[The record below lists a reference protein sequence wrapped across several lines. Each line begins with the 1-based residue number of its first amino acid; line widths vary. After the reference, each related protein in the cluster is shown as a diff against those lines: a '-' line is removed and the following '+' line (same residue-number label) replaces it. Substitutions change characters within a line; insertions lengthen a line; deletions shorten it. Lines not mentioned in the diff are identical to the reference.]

1 MKYAI
6 IQCSNGAYKV
16 ISEGIE
22 QLSSA
27 KTQFHDRCK
36 ILWNAPD
43 VVSATVKI
51 VDENLDCVEGYRD
64 FIYHEQEQ
72 TNEPE

>member
-27 KTQFHDRCK
+27 KKQFHDRCK

-64 FIYHEQEQ
+64 FIHHEQEQ
-72 TNEPE
+72 TE